1 MAKNFIQKIYQ
12 FGKRYFG
19 FLALASVLRFLTV
32 LAILWLSVSLAD
44 DFFYFSEVTR
54 WGLWFINL
62 TVVGWLF
69 FRLVFLPVKRYLNLH
84 PDGDLSEIA
93 RMLGSIFPEI
103 EDDLI
108 NAYQLVKRHHEANIS
123 DELKEAAVNQ
133 IVSRYGEYDFNR
145 AIRFKNLFPEWK
157 WAVATGFILLL
168 MIAFRGND
176 LWHSTLRLLN
186 PTNDYATMPAYQFF
200 LSPQDTTVVKGDP
213 LKINIRYQG
222 PELAKCFLLVEQ
234 NGKEHLTQC
243 QGSGDQFFVQLP
255 NVQKPFYFQVV
266 GEPLIK
272 KGLESFLKS
281 EKYRVRIVTL
291 PFVKILDVMVQPPSY
306 TNLPEQKLERNIG
319 DVQALKGSKIKLR
332 VMSENPLKQ
341 AKVIFSTGDT
351 LSLRVEERLANGQF
365 VLKEA
370 ASYFIALMDTAGYR
384 NRNPIHYQLSLL
396 EDYNPLVEIVRPGE
410 DLELTLDSQLPIEI
424 ETRDDFGI
432 SKVRLGYQIV
442 HQPARGDS
450 AWQFVTLPLPS
461 LNQKQL
467 TLHHVLDFNT
477 FPLAFGDLFKYY
489 AVAFDNNVIDGP
501 GKGVSRVYTVRF
513 PSIEEVF
520 QAVDETQQESV
531 DDLEDVA
538 KEAKALKESLK
549 KIERELKQSKK
560 LDWEKKNQLSQDIER
575 QKKLQK
581 KIEQIRKELEKA
593 VKKLEQNDLISEEL
607 LQKYMKLQDLFR
619 EVLTPELEEAL
630 KKLNQALEKSANPKE
645 IQKALTE
652 FRLNQKAF
660 EERIERTM
668 ELLKQVQLEQKMEE
682 LVKKAEALYKQQ
694 QKISEQLKDQQKLDA
709 TQKENLMQKQKK
721 QQQLKDRLQFDL
733 QEMQKNPML
742 AKYPETSKQLDSS
755 LAQISS
761 EQLKEMMENLQQSLQ
776 QSAMLQAQ
784 NQSNQLGEQ
793 FQKMAGNLQRA
804 YQKLLNQSKQRIAQK
819 MQKSLERLLQLS
831 QAQEQLHRK
840 TQQTSQLSEQFNQII
855 RQQGQLNENLN
866 KAISEIV
873 QLSKET
879 FLIQPQMSQSL
890 QKAARSMNQALQQL
904 GERFKNS
911 AMQSQMQAM
920 AALNQSAG
928 QMMKSQQQLGGSSSG
943 TGFEQFLQQLQK
955 MAGKQGQINGETLNL
970 FSQGNQGKLTLQ
982 QQQAMQRLA
991 AQQAAL
997 RQAMENLNQKMG
1009 ERQDVLGRL
1018 GQVAQE
1024 MDKVVKDLLNKN
1036 ISRKT
1041 IERQQRILSRML
1053 DAQKSIREKEYSK
1066 KRKAERAK
1074 NYLAH
1079 DPKKLG
1085 DIYDLELK
1093 QLQDAMRNALQQG
1106 YNRDYQLLIEA
1117 YFKRLLE
1124 KYQQQQ
1130 PTN

>member
-1 MAKNFIQKIYQ
+1 MVEMFIRRIYR

-19 FLALASVLRFLTV
+19 LLALASVLRFLTA
-32 LAILWLSVSLAD
+32 LSILWLSVSLAD

-54 WGLWFINL
+54 WGLWVINL
-62 TVVGWLF
+62 TVIGWLSF
-69 FRLVFLPVKRYLNLH
+69 KLVLLPVKRYFKIN
-84 PDGDLSEIA
+84 PDSDLSEIA
-93 RMLGSIFPEI
+93 RMLGKIFPEI
-103 EDDLI
+103 EDDLL
-108 NAYQLVKRHHEANIS
+108 NAYQLVKRHHENNIS
-123 DELKEAAVNQ
+123 DELKEAAVRQ
-133 IVSRYGEYDFNR
+133 IVTRYQNYDLNK
-145 AIRFKNLFPEWK
+145 AIHFKTLFPEWR
-157 WAVATGFILLL
+157 WAIATGIILFL
-168 MIAFRGND
+168 MIGLRGND
-176 LWHSTLRLLN
+176 LWHATLRLLN
-186 PTNDYATMPAYQFF
+186 PGNAYAAMPNFQFF
-200 LSPQDTTVVKGDP
+200 VSPQDTTVVKGDV
-213 LKINIRYQG
+213 LKIDIKYQG
-222 PELAKCFLLVEQ
+222 PKLAKCFLLIEQ
-234 NGKEHLTQC
+234 NRKEHLSQC
-243 QGSGDQFFVQLP
+243 QGSGNHFFAQLQ
-255 NVQKPFYFQVV
+255 NVQKPFYFQVA

-272 KGLESFLKS
+272 KGLESLLKS

-291 PFVKILDVMVQPPSY
+291 PFVKILDVTVQPPVY
-306 TNLPEQKLERNIG
+306 TKLTEQKLERNIG

-332 VMSENPLKQ
+332 VVSENPLKQ
-341 AKVIFSTGDT
+341 AEVVFSTGDT
-351 LSLRVEERLANGQF
+351 LHLKVEERLATGQF
-365 VLKEA
+365 ILKKT
-370 ASYFIALMDTAGYR
+370 ASYFISLLDTAGYR

-396 EDYNPLVEIVRPGE
+396 EDYSPLVEISRPGE
-410 DLELTLDSQLPIEI
+410 DLELTLDSRLPIEI
-424 ETRDDFGI
+424 EARDDFGI
-432 SKVRLGYQIV
+432 NKVRLAYQIV

-450 AWQFVTLPLPS
+450 SWQFVSLALPS

-467 TLHHVLDFNT
+467 TLHHLLDFNT

-489 AVAFDNNVIDGP
+489 ALAYDNNAIDGP

-520 QAVDETQQESV
+520 QAVDESQQESV

-607 LQKYMKLQDLFR
+607 LQKYMQLQDLFR

-630 KKLNQALEKSANPKE
+630 KKLNQALEKSANQKE
-645 IQKALTE
+645 VQKALTE

-694 QKISEQLKDQQKLDA
+694 QKISEQLKDQQNLDA
-709 TQKENLMQKQKK
+709 SQKENLLQQQKK
-721 QQQLKDRLQFDL
+721 QQQLRDRLQFDL
-733 QEMQKNPML
+733 QEIQKNPLL

-755 LAQISS
+755 LTQISD
-761 EQLKEMMENLQQSLQ
+761 EQLKQTMESLQ
-776 QSAMLQAQ
+776 QSIQQSAMQQAQ
-784 NQSNQLGEQ
+784 NQSQQLQQQ
-793 FQKMAGNLQRA
+793 FQKMAGSLQQA
-804 YQKLLNQSKQRIAQK
+804 YQKLKNQSKQRIAQK

-831 QAQEQLHRK
+831 QAQEQLRRK
-840 TQQTSQLSEQFNQII
+840 TQRTSQLSEQFNQII

-866 KAISEIV
+866 KAISDIV

-890 QKAARSMNQALQQL
+890 QKAVRSMNRALQQL
-904 GERFKNS
+904 SERFKNS

-928 QMMKSQQQLGGSSSG
+928 QMMRSQQQLAGSSSG
-943 TGFEQFLQQLQK
+943 TGFEQFLQQLQQ
-955 MAGKQGQINGETLNL
+955 MAGQQGQINGQTMNL
-970 FSQGNQGKLTLQ
+970 FGQGNQGKLTLQ
-982 QQQAMQRLA
+982 QQLAMQRLA
-991 AQQAAL
+991 TQQAAL
-997 RQAMENLNQKMG
+997 KQALENLNQKMG
-1009 ERQDVLGRL
+1009 ERQDILGRL

-1036 ISRKT
+1036 IGRKT

-1053 DAQKSIREKEYSK
+1053 DAQKSIREREYSK

-1074 NYLAH
+1074 KYLAR
-1079 DPKKLG
+1079 DPRKLG
-1085 DIYDLELK
+1085 NVYDLKLK

-1124 KYQQQQ
+1124 QYQQQQ